1 MSVSLPRYF
10 SLTGGARGAFGSA
23 CAGALLFAFL
33 WAAALAAEPAPAKPA
48 EEPPALVPP
57 TVVMPDPP
65 GDRDEKEVWSEADIR
80 SQRLKEAIEQEI
92 AAVVPGPPPPPKPK
106 VEKKPTAA
114 KPPAARNGTAQAR
127 SQERASGAEAPAAEP
142 KPSASAA
149 LPVPPASTEASA
161 GAAPPPEEVTV
172 ARRSPASRP
181 APRPTTEQPAGSGM
195 PELQLV
201 EKYTVA
207 QGLPHEI
214 VSAIYV
220 DETDA
225 WIGTSGGGVGRFNFA
240 EKNWIVTKEV
250 DGLASDQV
258 TDIAKFKGRI
268 YVGTK
273 LGLSVWDGFSW
284 STMKEFEKVQLLNV
298 GLIARGGELWVAA
311 RNMRGGLLLFDG
323 EKWADKTTMRGGMLL
338 NNISDIVFDGDDMW
352 MGTTSRGVSVL
363 RGKNWTDYTV
373 VEGIASNFV
382 YTLGVIKG
390 KCFLGGCCGLSYFD
404 GGKWTIYDIPDGL
417 AHSTVN
423 AIVTEGNL
431 VWLGTKNGLSVFD
444 GDVFHNFFVED
455 GLLVDNRVT
464 ALYVIGEDLWVGSV
478 GGLSRLRR
486 SY

>member
-1 MSVSLPRYF
+1 V
-10 SLTGGARGAFGSA
+10 
-23 CAGALLFAFL
+23 
-33 WAAALAAEPAPAKPA
+33 
-48 EEPPALVPP
+48 
-57 TVVMPDPP
+57 
-65 GDRDEKEVWSEADIR
+65 
-80 SQRLKEAIEQEI
+80 
-92 AAVVPGPPPPPKPK
+92 
-106 VEKKPTAA
+106 
-114 KPPAARNGTAQAR
+114 
-127 SQERASGAEAPAAEP
+127 
-142 KPSASAA
+142 
-149 LPVPPASTEASA
+149 
-161 GAAPPPEEVTV
+161 
-172 ARRSPASRP
+172 
-181 APRPTTEQPAGSGM
+181 

-201 EKYTVA
+201 EKFTVA
-207 QGLPHEI
+207 EGLPHEI

-284 STMKEFEKVQLLNV
+284 TTMKEFGKVQLLNV
-298 GLIARGGELWVAA
+298 GLTARGGDLWVAA
-311 RNMRGGLLLFDG
+311 RNMRGGLLLYDG
-323 EKWADKTTMRGGMLL
+323 ENWADKTTMRGGMIL

-382 YTLGVIKG
+382 YTLGVVKG
-390 KCFLGGCCGLSYFD
+390 KCYLGGCCGLSYFD

-423 AIVTEGNL
+423 AVVTEGNL

-444 GDVFHNFFVED
+444 GDAFHNFFVED

-464 ALYVIGEDLWVGSV
+464 ALFVIGDELWVGAV
-478 GGLSRLRR
+478 GGLSRLRK